1 MSRYIN
7 TRIRKSADGSKW
19 LVEGQ
24 SASTYNWDT
33 MLSYPADRV
42 GSEEKAKAAACSL
55 ALDFSKKTR
64 QLVMAVNGG
73 GYEMASYLKGELYRK
88 KEG

>member
-7 TRIRKSADGSKW
+7 TRIRKSADGAKW

-24 SASTYNWDT
+24 STSTYNWDT
-33 MLSYPADRV
+33 ILSYPADRE
-42 GSEEKAKAAACSL
+42 GSEDKAKTAACSL

-64 QLVMAVNGG
+64 QLVTAVNGA
-73 GYEMASYLKGELYRK
+73 GYELASYLKGKLYRK